1 MLFRSALIL
10 LATSSIA
17 VATPIA
23 TRDARTDQLVQ
34 DLLRLDQSIKNSLY
48 AVGNY
53 TGGVAAYQPLRDS
66 FLEIDRANRIAYS
79 NAMAIPPQNIADSNL
94 IVAIVANSIAPDIR
108 AAIDALIANKFWINA
123 AGLSS
128 ETANSVNL
136 LNSENP
142 TLGMAIPPK
151 LNAGALPAYT
161 GPVLQIDADCRR
173 GVTAFGGTPMAPP
186 TM

>member
-10 LATSSIA
+10 LATLSIA
-17 VATPIA
+17 VAKPIT

-34 DLLRLDQSIKNSLY
+34 DLLLLDQSIKNSVY
-48 AVGNY
+48 AVGYY
-53 TGGVAAYQPLRDS
+53 TGGVAAYQPLRES

-79 NAMAIPPQNIADSNL
+79 NAMAIPPL
-94 IVAIVANSIAPDIR
+94 ANSVAPDLR
-108 AAIDALIANKFWINA
+108 AAIDALIAKKFWIDA

-142 TLGMAIPPK
+142 TLDMAIPPK
-151 LNAGALPAYT
+151 LNKKALPAYT
-161 GPVLQIDADCRR
+161 GPVQQIDADCRR
-173 GVTAFGGTPMAPP
+173 GVTAFGGVPSAP
-186 TM
+186 

>member
-1 MLFRSALIL
+1 MLFRSPLIL
-10 LATSSIA
+10 LATLSAA
-17 VATPIA
+17 VATPIT

-34 DLLRLDQSIKNSLY
+34 DLLRLDQSIKNSLD

-53 TGGVAAYQPLRDS
+53 TGGVAAYQPLRDA
-66 FLEIDRANRIAYS
+66 FLEIDSANRIAYS
-79 NAMAIPPQNIADSNL
+79 KAMAISPL
-94 IVAIVANSIAPDIR
+94 ANSVAPDIR
-108 AAIDALIANKFWINA
+108 AAIDALIAKKLWIDA

-151 LNAGALPAYT
+151 LNQKALPTYT
-161 GPVLQIDADCRR
+161 GPVQQIEADCRR
-173 GVTAFGGTPMAPP
+173 GVTAFGGVPSAP
-186 TM
+186 

>member
-10 LATSSIA
+10 LATLSIA
-17 VATPIA
+17 VATPI
-23 TRDARTDQLVQ
+23 TIRDARTDQLVQ
-34 DLLRLDQSIKNSLY
+34 DLLLLDQLIKNSLY

-53 TGGVAAYQPLRDS
+53 TGGVAAYQPLRES

-79 NAMAIPPQNIADSNL
+79 NAMAIPRQDIVDSNL
-94 IVAIVANSIAPDIR
+94 VVAIVANSIAPDIR
-108 AAIDALIANKFWINA
+108 AAIDALIVKKFWIDA

-128 ETANSVNL
+128 ETASSVNL

-151 LNAGALPAYT
+151 LNGKALPAYT
-161 GPVLQIDADCRR
+161 GPVQQIDADCRR
-173 GVTAFGGTPMAPP
+173 GVTAFGGVPSGAL